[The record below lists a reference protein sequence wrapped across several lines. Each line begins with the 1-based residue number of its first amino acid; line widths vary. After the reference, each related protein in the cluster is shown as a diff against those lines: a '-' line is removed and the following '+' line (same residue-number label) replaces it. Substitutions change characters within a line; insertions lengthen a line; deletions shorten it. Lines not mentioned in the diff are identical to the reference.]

1 MQYGSLR
8 IKQDFF
14 EDDLD
19 SLEDFWIGRIHWDWG
34 DINFRKDI
42 MTWRKEGELSLIG
55 GKSPRL
61 RVLLD
66 RKDSL
71 RLRNRRREHWK

>member
-1 MQYGSLR
+1 
-8 IKQDFF
+8 
-14 EDDLD
+14 
-19 SLEDFWIGRIHWDWG
+19 
-34 DINFRKDI
+34 

-71 RLRNRRREHWK
+71 RLRNRRREH